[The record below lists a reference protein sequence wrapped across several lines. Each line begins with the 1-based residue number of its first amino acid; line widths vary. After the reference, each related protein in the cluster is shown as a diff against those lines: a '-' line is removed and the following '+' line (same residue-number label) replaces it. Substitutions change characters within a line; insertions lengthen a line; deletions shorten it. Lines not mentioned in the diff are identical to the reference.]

1 MRKFVSLIL
10 SLACVLSLCA
20 CAAEESRSADSGK
33 LQIVC
38 TSFPAYDFAREI
50 AGDKCELS
58 LLIKPGSEVHSYE
71 PTPKDIIRIRNC
83 DLFICNGGE
92 SEEWVESLSS
102 ECKCVLCMM
111 DCVETLAEQLQ
122 EGMYVRGEEEGEE
135 EELDEHVWTSPINA
149 ILISEAIC
157 ARLCDADPDNAEL
170 YSTRLMA
177 YTAQL
182 SELDGQFR
190 TAVKNAR
197 NKTLVFADRFPMR
210 YFTKEYGLDYY
221 AAFPGCA
228 AETEPSAKTVAFLI
242 DKVREENLSAVLY
255 MEFSNQKMADVI
267 CEDTGC
273 VKLPFY
279 SVHNITA
286 EQFEA
291 GESYLNLMRQNLITL
306 KEALS

>member
-1 MRKFVSLIL
+1 MKRLVSFLL
-10 SLACVLSLCA
+10 CLACVFSLCA
-20 CAAEESRSADSGK
+20 CGTETIEYDSKK

-50 AGDKCELS
+50 AGDRCELT

-71 PTPKDIIRIRNC
+71 PTPKDVIRIQSA

-92 SEEWVESLSS
+92 SEEWVEELASNCGRILY
-102 ECKCVLCMM
+102 MM
-111 DCVETLAEQLQ
+111 DCVEAVAEQVQ

-135 EELDEHVWTSPINA
+135 EELDEHVWTSPVNA
-149 ILISEAIC
+149 KLISEAIC
-157 ARLCDADPDNAEL
+157 RELCEIDPEGE
-170 YSTRLMA
+170 SE
-177 YTAQL
+177 YTACLAGYSAQL
-182 SELDGQFR
+182 MELDGQFR
-190 TAVKNAR
+190 QTVKNAR

-210 YFTKEYGLDYY
+210 YFTKEYGLEYY

-228 AETEPSAKTVAFLI
+228 SETEPSAKTVAFLI
-242 DKVREENLSAVLY
+242 DKLREEDLSAVLY

-267 CEDTGC
+267 CEDTGA

-286 EQFEA
+286 AQFEA
-291 GESYLNLMRQNLITL
+291 GESYLSLMRQNLITL